1 MLLYNRYLPRGLMEY
16 ERSGHFCYKIV
27 VLLPSLCYGDFEAER
42 RTCLKESFLKNKR
55 MENTLYVREV
65 ICLYEIAKT
74 LNASLDLTKS
84 LQEIL
89 SIISK
94 LLGMRRATL
103 TILNPDTSEISIE
116 VAHDL
121 SPEAKRR
128 GKYRLGEGVTGR
140 VVQTGEPAII
150 PKISE
155 EPMFLNRT
163 RTRKELDKQNISFI
177 CVPIKIGKNTIGALS
192 VDRLFS
198 NEIALKEDL
207 RFLTIIAALIAETVK
222 KVQYLNREKEQLLDE
237 NIRLKKELTEK
248 YQVENIIGNS
258 RLMREVY
265 EMIHKVAKSNATV
278 LLRGES
284 GTGKELV
291 ANAIHYQSLRARK
304 PFIKVNCAALPE
316 TLLESELFGYEK
328 GAFTGAT
335 SLKPGR
341 FERAQGGTLFL
352 DEIGDLNPSIQ
363 TKLLRVIQEKEFD
376 RLGGR
381 QPIQADVRI
390 IAATNQNLEKAL
402 EEKRFREDLYYRL
415 NVFPIYLPP
424 LRDRRTDILLLAD
437 HFLEKFNKEHQK
449 NIRRISTPAI
459 DMLMQYHWPGNVREL
474 QNCLERA
481 ILICEG
487 EAIKAHHLPPTLQT
501 AESSNTQSKLS
512 FDQAVEAVEK
522 ELIIEA
528 LKKTNGNR
536 TRAAEQLGLTQ
547 RIINYKIDRYGIE
560 PRRFKVN

>member
-1 MLLYNRYLPRGLMEY
+1 M
-16 ERSGHFCYKIV
+16 
-27 VLLPSLCYGDFEAER
+27 
-42 RTCLKESFLKNKR
+42 TCL
-55 MENTLYVREV
+55 
-65 ICLYEIAKT
+65 
-74 LNASLDLTKS
+74 
-84 LQEIL
+84 
-89 SIISK
+89 
-94 LLGMRRATL
+94 RR
-103 TILNPDTSEISIE
+103 PR
-116 VAHDL
+116 
-121 SPEAKRR
+121 RR
-128 GKYRLGEGVTGR
+128 GKYRLGEGITGR

-163 RTRKELDKQNISFI
+163 RTRKDLDKQDISFI

-198 NEIALKEDL
+198 NEIALEEDL

-237 NIRLKKELTEK
+237 NIRLKTELTEK

-258 RLMREVY
+258 RPMREVY

-291 ANAIHYQSLRARK
+291 ANAIHYQSLRSRK
-304 PFIKVNCAALPE
+304 PFIKINCAALPE

-352 DEIGDLNPSIQ
+352 DEIGDLNPEYPNQAAQGHSGKGIRP
-363 TKLLRVIQEKEFD
+363 TGGPPADSGRCADHRRHPSGPGKGRRRKEIPRRPLLPFEC
-376 RLGGR
+376 LSHLSSAPYGNGGR
-381 QPIQADVRI
+381 ISFCWP
-390 IAATNQNLEKAL
+390 N
-402 EEKRFREDLYYRL
+402 Y
-415 NVFPIYLPP
+415 
-424 LRDRRTDILLLAD
+424 
-437 HFLEKFNKEHQK
+437 FLEKFNKEHQK

-474 QNCLERA
+474 QNCMERA

-501 AESSNTQSKLS
+501 AESSNTQTKF

-536 TRAAEQLGLTQ
+536 TRAAEELGITQ
-547 RIINYKIDRYGIE
+547 RIINYKIDKYGIE
-560 PRRFKVN
+560 PRRFKVV

>member
-1 MLLYNRYLPRGLMEY
+1 
-16 ERSGHFCYKIV
+16 
-27 VLLPSLCYGDFEAER
+27 
-42 RTCLKESFLKNKR
+42 
-55 MENTLYVREV
+55 
-65 ICLYEIAKT
+65 
-74 LNASLDLTKS
+74 
-84 LQEIL
+84 
-89 SIISK
+89 
-94 LLGMRRATL
+94 
-103 TILNPDTSEISIE
+103 
-116 VAHDL
+116 
-121 SPEAKRR
+121 
-128 GKYRLGEGVTGR
+128 
-140 VVQTGEPAII
+140 
-150 PKISE
+150 
-155 EPMFLNRT
+155 
-163 RTRKELDKQNISFI
+163 
-177 CVPIKIGKNTIGALS
+177 
-192 VDRLFS
+192 
-198 NEIALKEDL
+198 
-207 RFLTIIAALIAETVK
+207 
-222 KVQYLNREKEQLLDE
+222 
-237 NIRLKKELTEK
+237 
-248 YQVENIIGNS
+248 
-258 RLMREVY
+258 MREVY

-437 HFLEKFNKEHQK
+437 YFLEKFNKEHQK

-501 AESSNTQSKLS
+501 AESSDTQSKLS
-512 FDQAVEAVEK
+512 FEQAVEAVEK

-528 LKKTNGNR
+528 LKKSNGNR
-536 TRAAEQLGLTQ
+536 TRAAEELGITQ

-560 PRRFKVN
+560 PRRFKVM

>member
-1 MLLYNRYLPRGLMEY
+1 M
-16 ERSGHFCYKIV
+16 
-27 VLLPSLCYGDFEAER
+27 
-42 RTCLKESFLKNKR
+42 KEPFLKSKDIDQSQ
-55 MENTLYVREV
+55 YVREV
-65 ICLYEIAKT
+65 YCLYEIAKA
-74 LNASLDLTKS
+74 LNASLDLSKS

-89 SIISK
+89 GIISK

-140 VVQTGEPAII
+140 VVQTGEPAVI
-150 PKISE
+150 PRISE

-163 RTRKELDKQNISFI
+163 RTRKDLDKQDISFI
-177 CVPIKIGKNTIGALS
+177 CVPIKIGKSTIGALS

-198 NEIALKEDL
+198 NEIALEEDL

-291 ANAIHYQSLRARK
+291 ANAIHYQSLRSRK

-341 FERAQGGTLFL
+341 FERAQGGLCSWMRL
-352 DEIGDLNPSIQ
+352 EI
-363 TKLLRVIQEKEFD
+363 
-376 RLGGR
+376 
-381 QPIQADVRI
+381 
-390 IAATNQNLEKAL
+390 
-402 EEKRFREDLYYRL
+402 
-415 NVFPIYLPP
+415 
-424 LRDRRTDILLLAD
+424 
-437 HFLEKFNKEHQK
+437 
-449 NIRRISTPAI
+449 
-459 DMLMQYHWPGNVREL
+459 
-474 QNCLERA
+474 
-481 ILICEG
+481 
-487 EAIKAHHLPPTLQT
+487 
-501 AESSNTQSKLS
+501 
-512 FDQAVEAVEK
+512 
-522 ELIIEA
+522 
-528 LKKTNGNR
+528 
-536 TRAAEQLGLTQ
+536 
-547 RIINYKIDRYGIE
+547 
-560 PRRFKVN
+560 

>member
-1 MLLYNRYLPRGLMEY
+1 LNSSSL
-16 ERSGHFCYKIV
+16 KI
-27 VLLPSLCYGDFEAER
+27 
-42 RTCLKESFLKNKR
+42 KETDSSH
-55 MENTLYVREV
+55 YVREV
-65 ICLYEIAKT
+65 YCLYEIAKT
-74 LNASLDLTKS
+74 LNASLDLSKS
-84 LQEIL
+84 LQDIL
-89 SIISK
+89 GIISK

-103 TILNPDTSEISIE
+103 TILNPLTSEISIE

-128 GKYRLGEGVTGR
+128 GKYRLGEGITGR
-140 VVQTGEPAII
+140 VVQTGEPALI

-155 EPMFLNRT
+155 EPLFLNRT
-163 RTRKELDKQNISFI
+163 RTRKDLEKQDISFI

-198 NEIALKEDL
+198 NDVALEEDL

-258 RLMREVY
+258 RPMREVY

-291 ANAIHYQSLRARK
+291 ANAIHYQSLRSRK
-304 PFIKVNCAALPE
+304 PFIKINCAALPE

-335 SLKPGR
+335 ALKLGR

-390 IAATNQNLEKAL
+390 ITATHQDLEKNVN
-402 EEKRFREDLYYRL
+402 EKRFREDLYYRL

-424 LRDRRTDILLLAD
+424 LRERRTDILLLAEY
-437 HFLEKFNKEHQK
+437 FLEKFNKEHQK

-459 DMLMQYHWPGNVREL
+459 DMIMQYHWPGNVREL
-474 QNCLERA
+474 QNCMERA

-501 AESSNTQSKLS
+501 AESSDTQGKLS
-512 FDQAVEAVEK
+512 FNQAVEAVEK

-528 LKKTNGNR
+528 LKKVNGNR
-536 TRAAEQLGLTQ
+536 TRAAEDLGITQ
-547 RIINYKIDRYGIE
+547 RIINYKIDKYGIE
-560 PRRFKVN
+560 PRRFKVT

>member
-1 MLLYNRYLPRGLMEY
+1 MAGSRVVITKMLFISRPCVTIVRLFQEEGLK
-16 ERSGHFCYKIV
+16 ERSPK
-27 VLLPSLCYGDFEAER
+27 
-42 RTCLKESFLKNKR
+42 LKAMNQSQ
-55 MENTLYVREV
+55 YVQEV
-65 ICLYEIAKT
+65 YCLYEIAKT

-89 SIISK
+89 RILSK
-94 LLGMRRATL
+94 HMGMRRATL
-103 TILNPDTSEISIE
+103 TILNPATSEIYIE

-121 SPEAKRR
+121 SPEAKKR
-128 GKYRLGEGVTGR
+128 GKYLLGEGITGR
-140 VVQTGEPAII
+140 VVQTGEPAVI

-155 EPMFLNRT
+155 EPLFLNRT
-163 RTRKELDKQNISFI
+163 RSRKDLDKQDISFI
-177 CVPIKIGKNTIGALS
+177 CVPIKIGRNTIGALS

-198 NEIALKEDL
+198 DEVSLQEDL
-207 RFLTIIAALIAETVK
+207 RFLTIITALIAETVK
-222 KVQYLNREKEQLLDE
+222 KVQHLSREKEELLNE
-237 NIRLKKELTEK
+237 NIRLKKELAEK

-258 RLMREVY
+258 RPMREVY
-265 EMIHKVAKSNATV
+265 EMIYKVAKSKATV

-291 ANAIHYQSLRARK
+291 ANAIHYQSFRARK
-304 PFIKVNCAALPE
+304 PYIKINCAALPE

-335 SLKPGR
+335 SLKLGR

-352 DEIGDLNPSIQ
+352 DEIGDLNPNIQ
-363 TKLLRVIQEKEFD
+363 TKLLRVIQEKEFE

-381 QPIQADVRI
+381 QSLQADVRI
-390 IAATNQNLEKAL
+390 IAATHQELEKAV

-424 LRDRRTDILLLAD
+424 LRERRTDILLLAD
-437 HFLEKFNKEHQK
+437 FFLERFNKENRK

-459 DMLMQYHWPGNVREL
+459 DLLMQYHWPGNVREL

-481 ILICEG
+481 VLICEG

-501 AESSNTQSKLS
+501 AESSDTLTRLS
-512 FDQAVEAVEK
+512 FIQAVEAVEK
-522 ELIIEA
+522 EMIIEA
-528 LKKTNGNR
+528 LKKVNGNR
-536 TRAAEQLGLTQ
+536 SRAAEELEITP
-547 RIINYKIDRYGIE
+547 RIINYKIEKYGIE
-560 PRRFKVN
+560 PRRFKVL

>member
-1 MLLYNRYLPRGLMEY
+1 
-16 ERSGHFCYKIV
+16 
-27 VLLPSLCYGDFEAER
+27 
-42 RTCLKESFLKNKR
+42 LKETFLKSKGIDQSP
-55 MENTLYVREV
+55 YVREV
-65 ICLYEIAKT
+65 YCLYEIAKT
-74 LNASLDLTKS
+74 LNASMDLSKS

-89 SIISK
+89 AIISK

-140 VVQTGEPAII
+140 VVQTGEPAVI
-150 PKISE
+150 PRVSE

-163 RTRKELDKQNISFI
+163 RTRKDLDKQDISFI
-177 CVPIKIGKNTIGALS
+177 CVPIKIGKSTIGALS

-198 NEIALKEDL
+198 NEIALEEDL

-222 KVQYLNREKEQLLDE
+222 KVQYLNREKEELLDE
-237 NIRLKKELTEK
+237 NIRLKKELAEK

-335 SLKPGR
+335 TFKPGR

-381 QPIQADVRI
+381 QPIQSDVRI
-390 IAATNQNLEKAL
+390 IAATHQDLEKIV

-424 LRDRRTDILLLAD
+424 LRDRRTDILLLAE

-481 ILICEG
+481 VLICEG

-512 FDQAVEAVEK
+512 FDQAVEAVEQ

-528 LKKTNGNR
+528 LKATNGNR
-536 TRAAEQLGLTQ
+536 TKAAERLEITQ

-560 PRRFKVN
+560 PRRFRVT

>member
-1 MLLYNRYLPRGLMEY
+1 M
-16 ERSGHFCYKIV
+16 
-27 VLLPSLCYGDFEAER
+27 
-42 RTCLKESFLKNKR
+42 KEPFLKSKEKSNSQH
-55 MENTLYVREV
+55 VREV
-65 ICLYEIAKT
+65 YCLYEIAKT

-84 LQEIL
+84 LHDIL
-89 SIISK
+89 GILSK

-103 TILNPDTSEISIE
+103 TILNPLTSEIYIE

-121 SPEAKRR
+121 SLEAKRR

-163 RTRKELDKQNISFI
+163 RSRKELDKQEISFI

-198 NEIALKEDL
+198 NEISLEEDL
-207 RFLTIIAALIAETVK
+207 RFLIIIAALIAETVK

-237 NIRLKKELTEK
+237 NIRLKKELSEK

-258 RLMREVY
+258 RPMREVY

-284 GTGKELV
+284 GTGKELA

-352 DEIGDLNPSIQ
+352 DEIGDLNTTIQ

-390 IAATNQNLEKAL
+390 IAATHQNLEKAV

-415 NVFPIYLPP
+415 NVFPIYLPS
-424 LRDRRTDILLLAD
+424 LRERRTDILLLAE

-459 DMLMQYHWPGNVREL
+459 DLLMQYHWPGNVREL
-474 QNCLERA
+474 ENCLERSV
-481 ILICEG
+481 LICEG

-501 AESSNTQSKLS
+501 AESSNTQTKLS
-512 FDQAVEAVEK
+512 FDQAVGAVEK

-536 TRAAEQLGLTQ
+536 SKAAEELGITQ
-547 RIINYKIDRYGIE
+547 RIINYKIDKYGIE
-560 PRRFKVN
+560 PKRFRVM

>member
-1 MLLYNRYLPRGLMEY
+1 MKDP
-16 ERSGHFCYKIV
+16 
-27 VLLPSLCYGDFEAER
+27 
-42 RTCLKESFLKNKR
+42 FLKMKEIDNSQ
-55 MENTLYVREV
+55 YVREV
-65 ICLYEIAKT
+65 FCLYEIAKT

-84 LQEIL
+84 LQDIL
-89 SIISK
+89 SILAK

-103 TILNPDTSEISIE
+103 TILNPVTSEISIE

-128 GKYRLGEGVTGR
+128 GKYRLGEGITGR

-163 RTRKELDKQNISFI
+163 RTRKDLDKQDISFI

-198 NEIALKEDL
+198 NEIALEEDL
-207 RFLTIIAALIAETVK
+207 RFLTIIAALVAETVK

-237 NIRLKKELTEK
+237 NLRLKKELTEK

-258 RLMREVY
+258 RPMREVY

-284 GTGKELV
+284 GTGKELA
-291 ANAIHYQSLRARK
+291 ANAIHYQSLRSRK
-304 PFIKVNCAALPE
+304 PFIKINCAALPE

-335 SLKPGR
+335 SLKLGR

-390 IAATNQNLEKAL
+390 IAATHQDLEKAV

-424 LRDRRTDILLLAD
+424 LRERRTDILLLAEF
-437 HFLEKFNKEHQK
+437 FLEKFNKEHQK

-474 QNCLERA
+474 QNCMERA

-501 AESSNTQSKLS
+501 AESSDTQTKLT

-522 ELIIEA
+522 ELIIES
-528 LKKTNGNR
+528 LKKVNGNR
-536 TRAAEQLGLTQ
+536 TRAAEELGITQ
-547 RIINYKIDRYGIE
+547 RIINYKIDKYGIE
-560 PRRFKVN
+560 PKRFKVIIIKIGMRLEARGRGIRNVVKVI

>member
-1 MLLYNRYLPRGLMEY
+1 LK
-16 ERSGHFCYKIV
+16 ERSPK
-27 VLLPSLCYGDFEAER
+27 
-42 RTCLKESFLKNKR
+42 LKAMNQSQ
-55 MENTLYVREV
+55 YVQEV
-65 ICLYEIAKT
+65 YCLYEIAKT

-89 SIISK
+89 RILSK
-94 LLGMRRATL
+94 HMGMRRATL
-103 TILNPDTSEISIE
+103 TILNPATSEIYIE

-121 SPEAKRR
+121 SPEAKKR
-128 GKYRLGEGVTGR
+128 GKYLLGEGITGR
-140 VVQTGEPAII
+140 VVQTGEPAVI

-155 EPMFLNRT
+155 EPLFLNRT
-163 RTRKELDKQNISFI
+163 RSRKDLDKQDISFI
-177 CVPIKIGKNTIGALS
+177 CVPIKIGRNTIGALS

-198 NEIALKEDL
+198 DEVSLQEDL
-207 RFLTIIAALIAETVK
+207 RFLTIITALIAETVK
-222 KVQYLNREKEQLLDE
+222 KVQHLSREKEELLNE
-237 NIRLKKELTEK
+237 NIRLKKELAEK

-258 RLMREVY
+258 RPMREVY
-265 EMIHKVAKSNATV
+265 EMIYKVAKSKATV

-291 ANAIHYQSLRARK
+291 ANAIHYQSFRARK
-304 PFIKVNCAALPE
+304 PYIKINCAALPE

-335 SLKPGR
+335 SLKLGR

-352 DEIGDLNPSIQ
+352 DEIGDLNPNIQ
-363 TKLLRVIQEKEFD
+363 TKLLRVIQEKEFE

-381 QPIQADVRI
+381 QSLQADVRI
-390 IAATNQNLEKAL
+390 IAATHQELEKAV

-424 LRDRRTDILLLAD
+424 LRERRTDILLLAD
-437 HFLEKFNKEHQK
+437 FFLERFNKENRK

-459 DMLMQYHWPGNVREL
+459 DLLMQYHWPGNVREL

-481 ILICEG
+481 VLICEG

-501 AESSNTQSKLS
+501 AESSDTLTRLS
-512 FDQAVEAVEK
+512 FIQAVEAVEK
-522 ELIIEA
+522 EMIIEA
-528 LKKTNGNR
+528 LKKVNGNR
-536 TRAAEQLGLTQ
+536 SRAAEELELTP
-547 RIINYKIDRYGIE
+547 RIINYKIEKYGIE
-560 PRRFKVN
+560 PRRFKVL

>member
-1 MLLYNRYLPRGLMEY
+1 
-16 ERSGHFCYKIV
+16 
-27 VLLPSLCYGDFEAER
+27 
-42 RTCLKESFLKNKR
+42 
-55 MENTLYVREV
+55 
-65 ICLYEIAKT
+65 
-74 LNASLDLTKS
+74 
-84 LQEIL
+84 
-89 SIISK
+89 
-94 LLGMRRATL
+94 
-103 TILNPDTSEISIE
+103 
-116 VAHDL
+116 
-121 SPEAKRR
+121 
-128 GKYRLGEGVTGR
+128 
-140 VVQTGEPAII
+140 
-150 PKISE
+150 
-155 EPMFLNRT
+155 
-163 RTRKELDKQNISFI
+163 
-177 CVPIKIGKNTIGALS
+177 
-192 VDRLFS
+192 
-198 NEIALKEDL
+198 
-207 RFLTIIAALIAETVK
+207 
-222 KVQYLNREKEQLLDE
+222 
-237 NIRLKKELTEK
+237 
-248 YQVENIIGNS
+248 
-258 RLMREVY
+258 
-265 EMIHKVAKSNATV
+265 
-278 LLRGES
+278 
-284 GTGKELV
+284 V
-291 ANAIHYQSLRARK
+291 ANAIHYQSLRSRK

-335 SLKPGR
+335 AFKPGR

-381 QPIQADVRI
+381 QPIQSDVRI
-390 IAATNQNLEKAL
+390 IAATHQDLEKIV

-424 LRDRRTDILLLAD
+424 LRDRRTDILLLAE
-437 HFLEKFNKEHQK
+437 HFLEKFNKEHHK

-481 ILICEG
+481 VLICEG

-501 AESSNTQSKLS
+501 AESSNTQSRLT

-536 TRAAEQLGLTQ
+536 TRAAEQLGITQ

-560 PRRFKVN
+560 PKRFKVN

>member
-1 MLLYNRYLPRGLMEY
+1 
-16 ERSGHFCYKIV
+16 
-27 VLLPSLCYGDFEAER
+27 
-42 RTCLKESFLKNKR
+42 
-55 MENTLYVREV
+55 
-65 ICLYEIAKT
+65 
-74 LNASLDLTKS
+74 
-84 LQEIL
+84 
-89 SIISK
+89 
-94 LLGMRRATL
+94 
-103 TILNPDTSEISIE
+103 
-116 VAHDL
+116 
-121 SPEAKRR
+121 
-128 GKYRLGEGVTGR
+128 
-140 VVQTGEPAII
+140 
-150 PKISE
+150 
-155 EPMFLNRT
+155 
-163 RTRKELDKQNISFI
+163 
-177 CVPIKIGKNTIGALS
+177 VPIKIGKSTIGALS

-198 NEIALKEDL
+198 NEISLEEDL

-291 ANAIHYQSLRARK
+291 ANAIHYQSLRSRK

-352 DEIGDLNPSIQ
+352 DEIGDLNPSVQ

-381 QPIQADVRI
+381 QPIQSDVRI
-390 IAATNQNLEKAL
+390 IAATHQDLEKTV

-424 LRDRRTDILLLAD
+424 LRDRRTDILLLSE

-481 ILICEG
+481 VLICEG

-536 TRAAEQLGLTQ
+536 TRAADELGITQ

-560 PRRFKVN
+560 PRRFKVA

>member
-1 MLLYNRYLPRGLMEY
+1 MAGSRVVITKMLFISRPCVTIVRLFQEEGLK
-16 ERSGHFCYKIV
+16 ERSPK
-27 VLLPSLCYGDFEAER
+27 
-42 RTCLKESFLKNKR
+42 LKAMNQSQ
-55 MENTLYVREV
+55 YVQEV
-65 ICLYEIAKT
+65 YCLYEIAKT

-89 SIISK
+89 RILSK
-94 LLGMRRATL
+94 HMGMRRATL
-103 TILNPDTSEISIE
+103 TILNPATSEIYIE

-121 SPEAKRR
+121 SPEAKKR
-128 GKYRLGEGVTGR
+128 GKYLLGEGITGR
-140 VVQTGEPAII
+140 VVQTGEPAVI

-155 EPMFLNRT
+155 EPLFLNRT
-163 RTRKELDKQNISFI
+163 RSRKDLDKQDISFI
-177 CVPIKIGKNTIGALS
+177 CVPIKIGRNTIGALS

-198 NEIALKEDL
+198 DEVSLQEDL
-207 RFLTIIAALIAETVK
+207 RFLTIITALIAETVK
-222 KVQYLNREKEQLLDE
+222 KVQHLSREKEELLNE
-237 NIRLKKELTEK
+237 NIRLKKELAEK

-258 RLMREVY
+258 RPMREVY
-265 EMIHKVAKSNATV
+265 EMIYKVAKSKATV

-291 ANAIHYQSLRARK
+291 ANAIHYQSFRARK
-304 PFIKVNCAALPE
+304 PYIKINCAALPE

-335 SLKPGR
+335 SLKLGR

-352 DEIGDLNPSIQ
+352 DEIGDLNPNIQ
-363 TKLLRVIQEKEFD
+363 TKLLRVIQEKEFE

-381 QPIQADVRI
+381 QSLQADVRI
-390 IAATNQNLEKAL
+390 IAATHQELEKAV

-424 LRDRRTDILLLAD
+424 LRERRTDILLLAD
-437 HFLEKFNKEHQK
+437 FFLERFNKENRK

-459 DMLMQYHWPGNVREL
+459 DLLMQYHWPGNVREL

-481 ILICEG
+481 VLICEG

-501 AESSNTQSKLS
+501 AESSDTLTRLS
-512 FDQAVEAVEK
+512 FIQAVEAVEK
-522 ELIIEA
+522 EMIIEA
-528 LKKTNGNR
+528 LKKVNGNR
-536 TRAAEQLGLTQ
+536 SRAAEELELTP
-547 RIINYKIDRYGIE
+547 RIINYKIEKYGIE
-560 PRRFKVN
+560 PRRFKVL